1 MEIERERTFL
11 LKYIPKDLKKCES
24 VEMLDIYIPESAE
37 HPVLRIRKRG
47 DVSEITKKQPLVG
60 NDSSEQSEHTIS
72 LTPEEYAELASLSG
86 KRLHKRRYFYPVGE
100 QTAEVDIYLDDLAGL
115 GVADFEFDSR
125 EAMDKLAMPDFCL
138 IDVTQEEMIAGG
150 ILAGKTYADLEK
162 FLQGIGYEKITS
174 D

>member
-1 MEIERERTFL
+1 MNHTA
-11 LKYIPKDLKKCES
+11 PDLFEEVCAK
-24 VEMLDIYIPESAE
+24 
-37 HPVLRIRKRG
+37 VLRHVSRAQEQQRLGHRVKRH
-47 DVSEITKKQPLVG
+47 VQHER
-60 NDSSEQSEHTIS
+60 QSARAAAHAQGRHHDARMID
-72 LTPEEYAELASLSG
+72 
-86 KRLHKRRYFYPVGE
+86 RVVGE